1 MHRRLSRLFRIFG
14 PAWITM
20 LADMD
25 ASSIIGAAQLG
36 SAFQYSFIWFLL
48 LLILPLYIIQEA
60 SGRIGAVTRQGLG
73 DTIRSNYSKVTASL
87 MVIPMFFAD
96 IATYVAEFLGIGVG
110 LEILGIPL
118 YAGIIAAYA
127 IFLVVAFTREYES
140 AERILVAVSALL
152 VFGLFATLLLRG
164 VKPYP
169 VFAIKPSPQY
179 LFLASATIGAVVMPF
194 MLFFQASATGVKIG
208 KRRRSVDEKVV
219 KEIKENTLIGAIV
232 TELLMVVVEM
242 TFAGVRAS
250 PGTFISAQSL
260 ASVLQPIAGRFSP
273 YVFGIGLIASGFLA
287 LIVVALASAWSVAEV
302 LRIKK
307 RQLLYVAESLPA
319 ILLVLLIPPSMLIN
333 GVIDF
338 LVVFVFVLLG
348 PAIIL
353 GMIAQNRKIMGRF
366 AFSKREAIAYW
377 LASAFV
383 LVFGI
388 ASAIISIW

>member
-1 MHRRLSRLFRIFG
+1 
-14 PAWITM
+14 M

-73 DTIRSNYSKVTASL
+73 DTIRGHYSKATASL

-96 IATYVAEFLGIGVG
+96 IATYVAEFLG
-110 LEILGIPL
+110 
-118 YAGIIAAYA
+118 
-127 IFLVVAFTREYES
+127 T
-140 AERILVAVSALL
+140 
-152 VFGLFATLLLRG
+152 
-164 VKPYP
+164 
-169 VFAIKPSPQY
+169 
-179 LFLASATIGAVVMPF
+179 
-194 MLFFQASATGVKIG
+194 
-208 KRRRSVDEKVV
+208 
-219 KEIKENTLIGAIV
+219 
-232 TELLMVVVEM
+232 
-242 TFAGVRAS
+242 S

-260 ASVLQPIAGRFSP
+260 ASVLQPVAGRFSP
-273 YVFGIGLIASGFLA
+273 YAFGIGLIASGFLA

-307 RQLLYVAESLPA
+307 RQLLYAVESLPA
-319 ILLVLLIPPSMLIN
+319 VLLVLLMPPSMLVN

-348 PAIIL
+348 PAVIL
-353 GMIAQNRKIMGRF
+353 GMIAQDRKIMGHF
-366 AFSKREAIAYW
+366 AFSRYEAIAYW

-388 ASAIISIW
+388 ISAIISIW